1 MSDKCAALLAAARLE
16 GVIQDF
22 LDARLSGQRDFAIR
36 GSGVLL
42 GVFRGDGLVRPR
54 ETTWDEWGFAGGTV
68 LSAFRALQALDVSH
82 HRGFWM
88 SPALKQFNW
97 YIHESKNS

>member
-1 MSDKCAALLAAARLE
+1 MSDKTAALMASVRLE

-22 LDARLSGQRDFAIR
+22 LDARLSGQRDLAVR
-36 GSGVLL
+36 GGGVVL
-42 GVFRGDGLVRPR
+42 GVFRGDGLLRPR

-68 LSAFRALQALDVSH
+68 LSAFRVLQGFGVSH

-88 SPALKQFNW
+88 SPALKQMNW
-97 YIHESKNS
+97 YIHESNNS

>member
-1 MSDKCAALLAAARLE
+1 MSDKAAALMASARLE
-16 GVIQDF
+16 GVIDDF
-22 LDARLSGQRDFAIR
+22 LGARLSGQRDLAVR
-36 GSGVLL
+36 GGGVVL

-68 LSAFRALQALDVSH
+68 LSAFGALQAFGVSY

-97 YIHESKNS
+97 YIHESNNS

>member
-1 MSDKCAALLAAARLE
+1 MSDKTAALMASVRLE

-22 LDARLSGQRDFAIR
+22 LDARLSGQRDLAVR
-36 GSGVLL
+36 GGGVVL
-42 GVFRGDGLVRPR
+42 GVFRGNGLVRPR
-54 ETTWDEWGFAGGTV
+54 ETTWDEWGFAGGIV
-68 LSAFRALQALDVSH
+68 LSAFRALQALDVGH

-97 YIHESKNS
+97 YIHESNNS

>member
-1 MSDKCAALLAAARLE
+1 MSDKTAALMASARLE

-22 LDARLSGQRDFAIR
+22 LDARLSGQRDLAIR
-36 GSGVLL
+36 GAGVALA
-42 GVFRGDGLVRPR
+42 VFRGNELLRPR

-68 LSAFRALQALDVSH
+68 LSTFRVLQTLDVSYL
-82 HRGFWM
+82 RGFWM

-97 YIHESKNS
+97 YIHESSNS